1 MLVALQVLASLWG
14 VSAGGRSPVAGRLL
28 DSIMSIG
35 FCLPDV
41 DYSALGETIVDTLAL
56 LVDT

>member
-1 MLVALQVLASLWG
+1 
-14 VSAGGRSPVAGRLL
+14 
-28 DSIMSIG
+28 MSIG